1 MTDIYFSV
9 KKTLEEIKEG
19 RKNIKYLGFPE
30 DVKSDVIKTITLTKV
45 DTYEGTEEYL
55 IVFDLNFSKT
65 AALLVQN
72 EFEKQEPKDT
82 IDYDDILDYDGKY
95 HSALIWKHK
104 IKN

>member
-9 KKTLEEIKEG
+9 KKTVEEIKEG

-45 DTYEGTEEYL
+45 DEYESTEEYL
-55 IVFDLNFSKT
+55 ITFDLNFSKT

-72 EFEKQEPKDT
+72 EFERQEPKDT
-82 IDYDDILDYDGKY
+82 IEYDDILDYDGKY

>member
-9 KKTLEEIKEG
+9 KKTVEEIKEG

-55 IVFDLNFSKT
+55 IVFDINFSKT

-72 EFEKQEPKDT
+72 EFERQEPKDT

>member
-1 MTDIYFSV
+1 MTDIYFSA
-9 KKTLEEIKEG
+9 KKTVEEIKEG

-30 DVKSDVIKTITLTKV
+30 DVKSDVIKTITLTQV

-72 EFEKQEPKDT
+72 EFERQEPKDT

>member
-9 KKTLEEIKEG
+9 KKTVEEIKEG

-55 IVFDLNFSKT
+55 ITFDLNFSKT

-72 EFEKQEPKDT
+72 EFERQEPKDT

>member
-1 MTDIYFSV
+1 MTDIYFSA
-9 KKTLEEIKEG
+9 KKTVEEIKEG

-55 IVFDLNFSKT
+55 ITFDLNFSKT

-72 EFEKQEPKDT
+72 EFERQEPKDT
-82 IDYDDILDYDGKY
+82 IEYDDILDYDGKY

>member
-9 KKTLEEIKEG
+9 KKTVEEIKEG

-45 DTYEGTEEYL
+45 DEYEGTQEYL
-55 IVFDLNFSKT
+55 IVFDIHFSRT
-65 AALLVQN
+65 AAILVEN
-72 EFEKQEPKDT
+72 EFERQEPKDT
-82 IDYDDILDYDGKY
+82 IEYDDILDYDGKY

>member
-9 KKTLEEIKEG
+9 KKTVEEIKEG

-30 DVKSDVIKTITLTKV
+30 DVKSDTIKTITLTQV

-72 EFEKQEPKDT
+72 EFERQEPDDEFEIDDI
-82 IDYDDILDYDGKY
+82 IDYDSKY
-95 HSALIWKHK
+95 QTALIWKNK

>member
-1 MTDIYFSV
+1 MTDIYFSA
-9 KKTLEEIKEG
+9 KKTVEEIKEG

-45 DTYEGTEEYL
+45 DEYEGTQDYL
-55 IVFDLNFSKT
+55 ITFDLNFSKT

-72 EFEKQEPKDT
+72 EFERQEPKDT

>member
-30 DVKSDVIKTITLTKV
+30 DVKSDTIKTITLTKV
-45 DTYEGTEEYL
+45 DEYEGTQEYL
-55 IVFDLNFSKT
+55 ITFDLNFSKT

-72 EFEKQEPKDT
+72 EFERQEPKDT

>member
-1 MTDIYFSV
+1 MTDIYFSAKRTV
-9 KKTLEEIKEG
+9 EEIKEG

-45 DTYEGTEEYL
+45 DEYEGTQEYL
-55 IVFDLNFSKT
+55 ITFDLNFSKT
-65 AALLVQN
+65 AALLVEN
-72 EFEKQEPKDT
+72 EFERQEPKDT

>member
-1 MTDIYFSV
+1 MTDIYFST
-9 KKTLEEIKEG
+9 KKTVEEIKEG

-45 DTYEGTEEYL
+45 DEYEGTQEYL
-55 IVFDLNFSKT
+55 ITFDLNFSKT

-72 EFEKQEPKDT
+72 EFERQEPKDT

>member
-9 KKTLEEIKEG
+9 KKTVEEIKEG

-72 EFEKQEPKDT
+72 EFERQEPKDT

>member
-9 KKTLEEIKEG
+9 KKTVEEIKEG

-30 DVKSDVIKTITLTKV
+30 NVKSDVIKTITLTKV

-72 EFEKQEPKDT
+72 EFERQEPDDEFEIDDI
-82 IDYDDILDYDGKY
+82 IDYDSKY
-95 HSALIWKHK
+95 HTALIWKHK

>member
-9 KKTLEEIKEG
+9 KKTIEEIKEG

-45 DTYEGTEEYL
+45 DEYEGTQEYL
-55 IVFDLNFSKT
+55 ITFDLNFSKT
-65 AALLVQN
+65 AALLVEN
-72 EFEKQEPKDT
+72 EFERQEPKDT

>member
-1 MTDIYFSV
+1 MTDIYFSA
-9 KKTLEEIKEG
+9 KKTVEEIKEG

-45 DTYEGTEEYL
+45 DTYAGTEEYL
-55 IVFDLNFSKT
+55 ITFDLNFSKT
-65 AALLVQN
+65 AALLVEN
-72 EFEKQEPKDT
+72 EFERQEPKDT
-82 IDYDDILDYDGKY
+82 IEYDDIIDYDGKY

>member
-1 MTDIYFSV
+1 MTDIYFST
-9 KKTLEEIKEG
+9 KKTVEEIKEG

-45 DTYEGTEEYL
+45 DEYEGTQEYL
-55 IVFDLNFSKT
+55 ITFDLNFSKT
-65 AALLVQN
+65 AALLVEN
-72 EFEKQEPKDT
+72 EFERQEPKDT

>member
-1 MTDIYFSV
+1 MTDIYFSA
-9 KKTLEEIKEG
+9 KKTVEEIKEG

-55 IVFDLNFSKT
+55 IVFDINFSKT
-65 AALLVQN
+65 AALLVEN
-72 EFEKQEPKDT
+72 EFERQEPDDEFE
-82 IDYDDILDYDGKY
+82 IDDIMDYDGKY

>member
-1 MTDIYFSV
+1 MTDIYFSA
-9 KKTLEEIKEG
+9 KKTVEEIKEG

-30 DVKSDVIKTITLTKV
+30 DVKSDVIKTVALTKV
-45 DTYEGTEEYL
+45 DEYEGTQEYL
-55 IVFDLNFSKT
+55 ITFDLNFSKT

>member
-9 KKTLEEIKEG
+9 KKTVEEIKEG

-45 DTYEGTEEYL
+45 DEYEGTQEYL
-55 IVFDLNFSKT
+55 ITFDLNFSKT
-65 AALLVQN
+65 AALLVEN
-72 EFEKQEPKDT
+72 EFERQEPKDT

>member
-9 KKTLEEIKEG
+9 KKTVEEIKEG

-45 DTYEGTEEYL
+45 YTYEGTEEYL
-55 IVFDLNFSKT
+55 ITFDLNFSKT

-72 EFEKQEPKDT
+72 EFERQEPKDT

>member
-1 MTDIYFSV
+1 MTDIYFSA
-9 KKTLEEIKEG
+9 KKTVEEIKEG

-65 AALLVQN
+65 AALLVEN
-72 EFEKQEPKDT
+72 EFERQEPKDT
-82 IDYDDILDYDGKY
+82 IEYDDILDYDGKY

>member
-1 MTDIYFSV
+1 MTDIYFSA
-9 KKTLEEIKEG
+9 KKTVEEIKEG

-30 DVKSDVIKTITLTKV
+30 DVKSDVIKTITLTQV

-55 IVFDLNFSKT
+55 ITFDLNFSKT

-72 EFEKQEPKDT
+72 EFERQEPKDT
-82 IDYDDILDYDGKY
+82 IEYDYILDYDGKY

>member
-1 MTDIYFSV
+1 MTDIYFSP
-9 KKTLEEIKEG
+9 KKTVEEIKEG

-30 DVKSDVIKTITLTKV
+30 DVKSDVIKTVALTKV
-45 DTYEGTEEYL
+45 DEYEGTEEYL
-55 IVFDLNFSKT
+55 ITFDLNFSKT
-65 AALLVQN
+65 ATLLVQN
-72 EFEKQEPKDT
+72 EFERQEPKDT

>member
-9 KKTLEEIKEG
+9 KKTVEEIKEG

-65 AALLVQN
+65 AALLVEN
-72 EFEKQEPKDT
+72 EFERQEPDDEFEIDDI
-82 IDYDDILDYDGKY
+82 IDYDSKY
-95 HSALIWKHK
+95 HTALIWKHK

>member
-1 MTDIYFSV
+1 MTDIYFSA
-9 KKTLEEIKEG
+9 KKTVEEIKEG

-55 IVFDLNFSKT
+55 ITFDLNFSKT

-72 EFEKQEPKDT
+72 EFERQEPKDT

>member
-9 KKTLEEIKEG
+9 KKTVEEIKEG
-19 RKNIKYLGFPE
+19 RKNIKYLGFPQ

-55 IVFDLNFSKT
+55 ITFDLNFSKT

-72 EFEKQEPKDT
+72 EFERQEPKDT

>member
-1 MTDIYFSV
+1 MTDIYFST
-9 KKTLEEIKEG
+9 KKTVEEIKEG

-30 DVKSDVIKTITLTKV
+30 DIKSDVIKTITLTKV
-45 DTYEGTEEYL
+45 DEYEGTQEYL
-55 IVFDLNFSKT
+55 ITFDLNFSKT

-72 EFEKQEPKDT
+72 EFERQEPKDT

>member
-9 KKTLEEIKEG
+9 KKTVEEIKEG

-45 DTYEGTEEYL
+45 DEYEGTQEYL
-55 IVFDLNFSKT
+55 ITFDLNFSKT
-65 AALLVQN
+65 AALLVEN
-72 EFEKQEPKDT
+72 EFKRQEPKDT
-82 IDYDDILDYDGKY
+82 IEYDDILDYDGKY

>member
-19 RKNIKYLGFPE
+19 RKNIKYLGYPE
-30 DVKSDVIKTITLTKV
+30 DVKSDTIKTITLTQV

-55 IVFDLNFSKT
+55 IVFDIHFSRT
-65 AALLVQN
+65 AAILVEN
-72 EFEKQEPKDT
+72 EFERQEP
-82 IDYDDILDYDGKY
+82 DDEFEINDIIDYDGKY
-95 HSALIWKHK
+95 HTALNWKHK